1 MKQRL
6 MAIIAAL
13 AVTFACLTACG
24 DSSQADSSKTNSSSS
39 AETNT
44 TSSESKP
51 ETTTATTA
59 ETTTTTTTTQATTTV
74 PQNKNRVVLDV
85 KNIQQKPELPKGS
98 EITCATMVLNY
109 YGFNVD
115 KMDMLKYLKIVEAP
129 DANGVW
135 VSIDEAYVGN
145 PKLETGYGCSNAVI
159 EDAID
164 NYLKAEKN
172 TDYEVKDPIIV
183 AYRNLDDFYDEINNG
198 NPIIV
203 WVSTDMTDIKKTE
216 KGWKTAY
223 LDDYHCPTNA
233 HCLVLIGYDKDKGTA
248 IFSDPLDPKGTVEY
262 PKKDFEKIYDQFESQ
277 ALVIHKK

>member
-13 AVTFACLTACG
+13 AMTFACLTACG
-24 DSSQADSSKTNSSSS
+24 DSSSNEDASKTESSSA

-51 ETTTATTA
+51 ETTTVTTA

-74 PQNKNRVVLDV
+74 PQNKNKVVLDV

-115 KMDMLKYLKIVEAP
+115 KMDMLKYLPIVEAP

-145 PKLETGYGCSNAVI
+145 PKLDTGYGCSNAVI
-159 EDAID
+159 KKAIK
-164 NYLKAEKN
+164 NYFKAEKN
-172 TDYEVKDPIIV
+172 TDYEVKDPV
-183 AYRNLDDFYDEINNG
+183 KTNFADLYEEINKS
-198 NPIIV
+198 NPVII

-223 LDDYHCPTNA
+223 LDDYHCPTNV

-262 PKKDFEKIYDQFESQ
+262 SDKDVAKVYDQFESQ

>member
-44 TSSESKP
+44 TSSESMP

-109 YGFNVD
+109 YGFNVN

-248 IFSDPLDPKGTVEY
+248 IFSDPLDPKGTV
-262 PKKDFEKIYDQFESQ
+262 K
-277 ALVIHKK
+277 

>member
-13 AVTFACLTACG
+13 AVTFTCLTACG
-24 DSSQADSSKTNSSSS
+24 DSSSNEDASKTESSSA

-85 KNIQQKPELPKGS
+85 KNIQQKPELPRGS
-98 EITCATMVLNY
+98 EITCATMLLNY
-109 YGFNVD
+109 YGFNVS
-115 KMDMLKYLKIVEAP
+115 KMDMLKYLPIVEAP

-135 VSIDEAYVGN
+135 VSPLDAYVGN
-145 PKLETGYGCSNAVI
+145 PKLETGYGCYNNI
-159 EDAID
+159 IKKAIRA
-164 NYLKAEKN
+164 YFKTEKI
-172 TDYEVKDPIIV
+172 TDYEVKDPV
-183 AYRNLDDFYDEINNG
+183 KTNFVDLYEEINKN
-198 NPIIV
+198 NPVII
-203 WVSTDMTDIKKTE
+203 WASNDMTDIKFSE
-216 KGWKTAY
+216 KGWKTASEDFY
-223 LDDYHCPTNA
+223 WPTNV

-262 PKKDFEKIYDQFESQ
+262 PEKDVAKVYDQMYSM

>member
-6 MAIIAAL
+6 MAIIAAF
-13 AVTFACLTACG
+13 AVTFACMTACG
-24 DSSQADSSKTNSSSS
+24 DSSSNEDASKTESSSA

-44 TSSESKP
+44 NSSESKP

-109 YGFNVD
+109 YGFNVS
-115 KMDMLKYLKIVEAP
+115 KMDMLKYLPIVEAP

-145 PKLETGYGCSNAVI
+145 PKLDTGYGCSNAVI
-159 EDAID
+159 KKAIK
-164 NYLKAEKN
+164 NYFKAEKN
-172 TDYEVKDPIIV
+172 TDYEVKDPV
-183 AYRNLDDFYDEINNG
+183 KTNFADLYEEINKN
-198 NPIIV
+198 NPVII

-223 LDDYHCPTNA
+223 LDDYHCPTNL

-248 IFSDPLDPKGTVEY
+248 IFSDPLNPKGTVEY
-262 PKKDFEKIYDQFESQ
+262 FDKDVAKVYDQFESQ
-277 ALVIHKK
+277 ALVIRKK